1 MNPQNINIID
11 MKEARLDREDLKHLG
26 VSIVDCVNKTLAF
39 DVKQA
44 ERVSFIC
51 DCLEAMDMG
60 RKPFSRFKT
69 LFYKDAVL
77 ELQIKALAVFLA
89 EEDLTPVF
97 ETGYRLFNEDQ
108 ATLEEIKQIFTTFSR
123 DTEWK
128 DPVGFRDEMRNKRY
142 QTRSNHR
149 DGSLSTFFIPKE
161 KPPFIKKE
169 FQTWRKDAC
178 TGYLSSPFNIYG
190 LGSLD
195 SRKRVNNNRRKSHH
209 VSKLRPQSTQ

>member
-1 MNPQNINIID
+1 

-26 VSIVDCVNKTLAF
+26 VSIVDCVNKSLAF
-39 DVKQA
+39 DVKQE

-51 DCLEAMDMG
+51 TCLEAMDMG

-69 LFYKDAVL
+69 LFYKYAVL

-97 ETGYRLFNEDQ
+97 ETGYYLFPEDQ
-108 ATLEEIKQIFTTFSR
+108 ATLEEVKQIFTTFSR

-128 DPVGFRDEMRNKRY
+128 DPVGFRDEMRNMRY
-142 QTRSNHR
+142 RTRSNHR
-149 DGSLSTFFIPKE
+149 DGALSTFFIPKE

-169 FQTWRKDAC
+169 FQTWKEGAVC
-178 TGYLSSPFNIYG
+178 TGPLPSPFNIYG

-195 SRKRVNNNRRKSHH
+195 SRENSHNNRRTSHH
-209 VSKLRPQSTQ
+209 VSKLHPQSTQ